1 MPTEAKR
8 AIIAELREDLAG
20 STTLITTEYRG
31 LRVREIGEIRR
42 ALRRD
47 NVTYRV
53 VKNRLMRIAA
63 EQEGNPGVAPLLR
76 GPSAIAFGSGAEN
89 LVARTVID
97 AVRPYKL
104 VKVTGAV
111 VGGKTLDADAVQKLA
126 TLPPREILLAQLAG
140 AFNAPATQVAGLL
153 AANLRNL
160 GSLLAQVQE
169 QKAQTA
175 A

>member
-8 AIIAELREDLAG
+8 ATVAELREDLAA

-31 LRVREIGEIRR
+31 LTVREIGEIRR
-42 ALRRD
+42 ALRKN

-63 EQEGNPGVAPLLR
+63 EQEGNGGVAPLLR
-76 GPSAIAFGSGAEN
+76 GPSAIAFGTGDET
-89 LVARTVID
+89 LVAKTVLD

-111 VGGKTLDADAVQKLA
+111 VGGKTFDGDGVQRLA
-126 TLPPREILLAQLAG
+126 TLPTREVLLAQLAG

-160 GSLLAQVQE
+160 GSLLAQFQD
-169 QKAQTA
+169 QKAQA
-175 A
+175 SA

>member
-1 MPTEAKR
+1 MPTDAKR

-42 ALRRD
+42 TLRKN

-63 EQEGNPGVAPLLR
+63 EQEGNASVGPLLR
-76 GPSAIAFGSGAEN
+76 GPSAIAFGSGDEN
-89 LVARTVID
+89 VVARTVID
-97 AVRPYKL
+97 AIRPYKL

-111 VGGKTLDADAVQKLA
+111 VGGKALDAEGVQKLA
-126 TLPPREILLAQLAG
+126 TLPSREILLAQMAG
-140 AFNAPATQVAGLL
+140 ALNAPATQIAGLL
-153 AANLRNL
+153 AANLRSL

-169 QKAQTA
+169 QKTQTGA
-175 A
+175 

>member
-8 AIIAELREDLAG
+8 ATVAELREDLAA

-31 LRVREIGEIRR
+31 LTVREIGEIRR
-42 ALRRD
+42 ALRKN

-63 EQEGNPGVAPLLR
+63 EQEGNGGVAPLLR
-76 GPSAIAFGSGAEN
+76 GPSAIAFGTGDET
-89 LVARTVID
+89 LVAKTVLD

-111 VGGKTLDADAVQKLA
+111 VGGKTFDGDGVQRLA
-126 TLPPREILLAQLAG
+126 TLPTREVLLAQLAG

-160 GSLLAQVQE
+160 GSLLAQFQD
-169 QKAQTA
+169 QKAQA
-175 A
+175 GA